1 MFEGIKPHLV
11 ELRKRLGIAVVTI
24 IVFAFLAFGFNQPII
39 EFVKA
44 PLMGVV
50 DGDPFIGGI
59 GIFFTALKISI
70 FTGFLFALPVV
81 FAQLWLFIAPG
92 LYDNEKK
99 YILPFAGISTFMF
112 LLGTAFAYWVVI
124 PLGFQ
129 FLWMFSGNLVNF
141 LQTLDEYVGI
151 FTKILF
157 GFGVAFELPVIL
169 FFLGMMGLVT
179 DKNLK
184 DFFGYAILIIFVFA
198 ALLTPPDVITQLL
211 MAGPLIL
218 LYGIS
223 ILIVR
228 MVNPDKTEEDDEEDD
243 DEPIGER
250 EQTKKQL
257 LDDVENP

>member
-1 MFEGIKPHLV
+1 MFDDIKPHLI
-11 ELRKRLGIAVVTI
+11 ELRKRLGISVVTI
-24 IVFAFLAFGFNQPII
+24 IVFAFVAFGFNGII
-39 EFVKA
+39 IDFVKA
-44 PLMGVV
+44 PLVGVV

-70 FTGFLFALPVV
+70 FTGFLLALPVV

-99 YILPFAGISTFMF
+99 HILPFVAISTFMF
-112 LLGTAFAYWVVI
+112 LLGTAFAYWIVI

-129 FLWMFSGNLVNF
+129 FLWMFAGSLVNF

-157 GFGVAFELPVIL
+157 GFGVAFELPVVL
-169 FFLGMMGLVT
+169 FFLGMLGLVT

-184 DFFGYAILIIFVFA
+184 DFFGYAVLIIFVFA

-211 MAGPLIL
+211 MAAPLIL
-218 LYGIS
+218 LYIIS
-223 ILIVR
+223 IFIVK
-228 MVNPDKTEEDDEEDD
+228 MINPDKEDDEDEEDELD
-243 DEPIGER
+243 STQEI
-250 EQTKKQL
+250 KKQIT
-257 LDDVENP
+257 DA

>member
-1 MFEGIKPHLV
+1 MFKDLKPHLV
-11 ELRKRLGIAVVTI
+11 ELRKRLGISVAVIV
-24 IVFAFLAFGFNQPII
+24 VFAFVAFGFNQYII
-39 EFVKA
+39 AFAKA

-81 FAQLWLFIAPG
+81 FAQLWAFIAPG

-99 YILPFAGISTFMF
+99 YVIPFVSVSTLMF
-112 LLGTAFAYWVVI
+112 LIGAAFAYYVVI

-129 FLWMFSGNLVNF
+129 FLWMFAGSLVNF
-141 LQTLDEYVGI
+141 LQTLDEYIGI

-169 FFLGMMGLVT
+169 FFLGILGLVD
-179 DKNLK
+179 DKNLR
-184 DFFGYAILIIFVFA
+184 DFFGYAVLIIFVFA
-198 ALLTPPDVITQLL
+198 AILTPPDVITQLL

-218 LYGIS
+218 LYSIS

-228 MVNPDKTEEDDEEDD
+228 MVNPYKGEDD
-243 DEPIGER
+243 DDDDDDDDTVEAQKP
-250 EQTKKQL
+250 KQL
-257 LDDVENP
+257 N